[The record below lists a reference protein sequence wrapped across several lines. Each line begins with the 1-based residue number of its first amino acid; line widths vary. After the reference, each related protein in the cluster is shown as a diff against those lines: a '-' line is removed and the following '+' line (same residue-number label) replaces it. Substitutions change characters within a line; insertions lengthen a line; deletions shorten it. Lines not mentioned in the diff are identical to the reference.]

1 MKALLLLAALGLG
14 GYASCAHARVA
25 DSMPMPGAEPASPAT
40 RTDAFDPP
48 LHLHLQPAAAIRVAS
63 GSAARAPA
71 QAQPAPVRALV
82 AAHPRHAP
90 AAKRPA
96 RAAGGDSGSAD
107 PSPAAGGA
115 LRPAAQP
122 LRARPVLSWQ
132 SLLPGSIQ

>member
-14 GYASCAHARVA
+14 GYAACAHARDA
-25 DSMPMPGAEPASPAT
+25 GGMPMPGAEPASPAARADT
-40 RTDAFDPP
+40 LDPS
-48 LHLHLQPAAAIRVAS
+48 LQPAAVTRVA
-63 GSAARAPA
+63 GGNAAPA
-71 QAQPAPVRALV
+71 PVQAQPAPVRTPV
-82 AAHPRHAP
+82 AAQPRHTP
-90 AAKRPA
+90 TAKRPA
-96 RAAGGDSGSAD
+96 RAAGGDSGNAD

>member
-14 GYASCAHARVA
+14 GYAWCAHARDA
-25 DSMPMPGAEPASPAT
+25 GSMIALGAEPASPAT
-40 RTDAFDPP
+40 RADTFDPT
-48 LHLHLQPAAAIRVAS
+48 LQPGAATRVTG
-63 GSAARAPA
+63 GSAARAHA
-71 QAQPAPVRALV
+71 QTQPAPARALV

-96 RAAGGDSGSAD
+96 RTAGGDSGSVD
-107 PSPAAGGA
+107 SSSAAGGA

>member
-14 GYASCAHARVA
+14 GYASCAHARGA

-40 RTDAFDPP
+40 RADALDPT
-48 LHLHLQPAAAIRVAS
+48 LRPAAATRVAS

-107 PSPAAGGA
+107 PSPAAGGV

>member
-14 GYASCAHARVA
+14 GYASCAHARGA
-25 DSMPMPGAEPASPAT
+25 DSMPMPGAEPASPAS
-40 RTDAFDPP
+40 RTDALDPT
-48 LHLHLQPAAAIRVAS
+48 LQPAAAIRVAG
-63 GSAARAPA
+63 GSAARAAA
-71 QAQPAPVRALV
+71 QTQPAPVRVLV

-96 RAAGGDSGSAD
+96 RTAGGDSGSAD

>member
-14 GYASCAHARVA
+14 GYAWCAHARDA
-25 DSMPMPGAEPASPAT
+25 GSMIALGAEPASPAS
-40 RTDAFDPP
+40 RADAFDPT
-48 LHLHLQPAAAIRVAS
+48 LQPGAATRVAG
-63 GSAARAPA
+63 GSAARAHA
-71 QAQPAPVRALV
+71 QTQPAPARALV

-96 RAAGGDSGSAD
+96 RTAGGDSGSVD
-107 PSPAAGGA
+107 SSSAAGGA

>member
-40 RTDAFDPP
+40 RADAFDPP
-48 LHLHLQPAAAIRVAS
+48 LHLQPAAAIRVAG

-71 QAQPAPVRALV
+71 QAQPAPVQALA

>member
-14 GYASCAHARVA
+14 GYASCAHARGA
-25 DSMPMPGAEPASPAT
+25 DSMPMPGAEPASPAS
-40 RTDAFDPP
+40 RTDALDPT
-48 LHLHLQPAAAIRVAS
+48 LRPATAIRVAG
-63 GSAARAPA
+63 GSAAHSPA

-115 LRPAAQP
+115 LHPAAQP

>member
-14 GYASCAHARVA
+14 GYALCAHARGA
-25 DSMPMPGAEPASPAT
+25 DSMPVPGAEPASPAT
-40 RTDAFDPP
+40 RADALDPT
-48 LHLHLQPAAAIRVAS
+48 LRPAAAIRIAG

-71 QAQPAPVRALV
+71 QAQPAPVQALV

-96 RAAGGDSGSAD
+96 RAAGGDSGSVD
-107 PSPAAGGA
+107 PSSAAGGA

>member
-14 GYASCAHARVA
+14 GYAWCAHARDANSV
-25 DSMPMPGAEPASPAT
+25 PMLGAEPASPVT
-40 RTDAFDPP
+40 RADAFDPT
-48 LHLHLQPAAAIRVAS
+48 LQPVAATRVAD
-63 GSAARAPA
+63 GSAAPAPAPA

>member
-25 DSMPMPGAEPASPAT
+25 DSMPMPGAEPASPAS
-40 RTDAFDPP
+40 RTDALDPT
-48 LHLHLQPAAAIRVAS
+48 LQPAAAIRVAG

-71 QAQPAPVRALV
+71 QAQPAPVQALA

>member
-14 GYASCAHARVA
+14 GYASCAHARGA

-40 RTDAFDPP
+40 RADALDPT
-48 LHLHLQPAAAIRVAS
+48 LRPAAATRVAG

-71 QAQPAPVRALV
+71 QAQPAPVQALV
-82 AAHPRHAP
+82 AAAHPRHAP

-107 PSPAAGGA
+107 PSPATGGA
-115 LRPAAQP
+115 LRPGA
-122 LRARPVLSWQ
+122 
-132 SLLPGSIQ
+132 

>member
-14 GYASCAHARVA
+14 GYASCAHARGA
-25 DSMPMPGAEPASPAT
+25 DSMPMPGAEPASPAS
-40 RTDAFDPP
+40 RTDALDPT
-48 LHLHLQPAAAIRVAS
+48 LQPAAAIRVAG

-71 QAQPAPVRALV
+71 QAQPAPVQALA

-107 PSPAAGGA
+107 SSSAAGGA

>member
-14 GYASCAHARVA
+14 GYAAYAHARDV
-25 DSMPMPGAEPASPAT
+25 DSMPVLGAEPAGPAS
-40 RTDAFDPP
+40 RADAFDPA
-48 LHLHLQPAAAIRVAS
+48 LQPAAATLAAD

-71 QAQPAPVRALV
+71 QAQPAPARALV
-82 AAHPRHAP
+82 VAARPRHAP

-96 RAAGGDSGSAD
+96 RAAGGDSEVAD
-107 PSPAAGGA
+107 PTPAAGGV

>member
-14 GYASCAHARVA
+14 GYASCAHARGA
-25 DSMPMPGAEPASPAT
+25 DSMPMPGAEPASPAS
-40 RTDAFDPP
+40 RTDALDPT
-48 LHLHLQPAAAIRVAS
+48 LRPAAAIRVTG
-63 GSAARAPA
+63 GSAAHSPA
-71 QAQPAPVRALV
+71 QAQPAPVQALA

-96 RAAGGDSGSAD
+96 RAAGGDSGSVD